1 MNLCSNASQWSP
13 NFLANL
19 SNKNKT
25 QDEWF
30 PTKFIT
36 ICNIRQ
42 EEIYCE
48 QTFNTLEFAQSIK
61 ST

>member
-1 MNLCSNASQWSP
+1 MIPILK
-13 NFLANL
+13 FLDNL
-19 SNKNKT
+19 SNKNKK
-25 QDEWF
+25 QDEWL

-42 EEIYCE
+42 EEKYCE
-48 QTFNTLEFAQSIK
+48 QTFKTLEFAQSIK